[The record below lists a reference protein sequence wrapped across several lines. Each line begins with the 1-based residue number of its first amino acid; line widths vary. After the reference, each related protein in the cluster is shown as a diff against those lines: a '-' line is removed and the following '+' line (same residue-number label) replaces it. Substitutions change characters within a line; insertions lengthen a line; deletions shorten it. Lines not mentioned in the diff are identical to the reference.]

1 MNLLFL
7 QLASET
13 KIYTTQYRNSNN
25 NKASKSQISL
35 FASLAV
41 SFFERN
47 IRLSSPRFPFF
58 LPLWTPIEGE
68 QQRITT
74 QRPISLR
81 IVTCNYD
88 NKNKGI
94 SVSTHSQC
102 DSPRNGDTQTP
113 PFLQGLGEHD
123 TIPATVRKID
133 QSPPSRCTF
142 SSFFFFIHE
151 NFPNRKIFPISP
163 PRSFARSYTFI
174 V

>member
-58 LPLWTPIEGE
+58 LPL
-68 QQRITT
+68 
-74 QRPISLR
+74 
-81 IVTCNYD
+81 
-88 NKNKGI
+88 
-94 SVSTHSQC
+94 
-102 DSPRNGDTQTP
+102 
-113 PFLQGLGEHD
+113 
-123 TIPATVRKID
+123 
-133 QSPPSRCTF
+133 
-142 SSFFFFIHE
+142 
-151 NFPNRKIFPISP
+151 
-163 PRSFARSYTFI
+163 
-174 V
+174 